1 MWELPP
7 SGRGRPPG
15 VLRDSRKTE
24 GGPASCS
31 TGGRRA
37 PRSDSQAGARP
48 ISAKGGREAQE
59 ARAGAAPVASGTPAR
74 NVNVPSSNERTF
86 LPSY

>member
-1 MWELPP
+1 MWEPPP

-15 VLRDSRKTE
+15 VLGDSRKTE

-48 ISAKGGREAQE
+48 ISAKGGREAQDSTRRVRD
-59 ARAGAAPVASGTPAR
+59 ARPQR
-74 NVNVPSSNERTF
+74 QRTF
-86 LPSY
+86 VT